1 MLDRVLIPVDFSEQ
15 CMMMIDCARELK
27 DLGSRYLTIMH
38 VAPQGKT
45 LSQEE
50 NKKLDDMLAKLREAG
65 IKATLLIR
73 YGNAVDMIVE
83 EAEKEHVDMI
93 AMAAG
98 GKSRAEAFFVGS
110 VSLGVIRKSSKP
122 ILLDKFPDLGEAKA
136 QSCRMGPHLFRHAL
150 VSVDIPM
157 SCTNLEE
164 LFDTLCMRGLR
175 EATLFH
181 VIDSAKYKVGD
192 NKRFAQVKLGLD
204 DMQKKTRGGTC
215 QVMTHVHYGTTVYNI
230 FEAIKEVDAS
240 VVVIGTKKMSYLRGA
255 ALGSTAEEVVRKC
268 PIPVLLVPC

>member
-38 VAPQGKT
+38 VAPNGKT
-45 LSQEE
+45 LSQVE
-50 NKKLDDMLAKLREAG
+50 NDKLNDMLKKLQEAG

-73 YGNAVDMIVE
+73 YGDAVEMIVK
-83 EAEKEHVDMI
+83 EAEKEQVDMI
-93 AMAAG
+93 AMASG

-110 VSLGVIRKSSKP
+110 VSLGIIRKSSKP
-122 ILLDKFPDLGEAKA
+122 ILLDKFPDIGAARA
-136 QSCRMGPHLFRHAL
+136 QACRMGPHLFRHAL
-150 VSVDIPM
+150 VSVDFPM
-157 SCTNLEE
+157 GCNNLED
-164 LFDTLCMRGLR
+164 LFDTLCMRGLK

-192 NKRFAQVKLGLD
+192 NERFADVKLGLD
-204 DMQKKTRGGTC
+204 KMQIKTRDGKC
-215 QVMTHVHYGTTVYNI
+215 KVMTHIHYGTTIYNI

-240 VVVIGTKKMSYLRGA
+240 VVIIGTKKMSYLRGA
-255 ALGSTAEEVVRKC
+255 TLGSTAEEVVRKC
-268 PIPVLLVPC
+268 PIPVLVVPC